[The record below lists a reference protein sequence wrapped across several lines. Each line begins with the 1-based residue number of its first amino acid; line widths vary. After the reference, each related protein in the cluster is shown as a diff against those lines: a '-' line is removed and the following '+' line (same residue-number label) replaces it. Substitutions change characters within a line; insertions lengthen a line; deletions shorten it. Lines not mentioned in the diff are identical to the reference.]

1 MVNVKGDR
9 LIPCEA
15 LWPIM
20 EDFKRQFEST
30 QPAEDSRRNLYASG
44 GTGQNHEAA
53 WIICLSEIS
62 NVSPRRIR
70 GILSGGMDG
79 RDTISFSMADQLVV
93 AMEDGSSWIW
103 RPELAEHYHDLP
115 VLIHEIR
122 EGRELPDGFSP
133 TNPWQERQLKKHGYT
148 LVPRAA

>member
-1 MVNVKGDR
+1 MQGRGSRVDKERESRVQGVCREPWVSSCVGIGRFGIGVPVMVNVKGDR

-93 AMEDGSSWIW
+93 AMEEDRKS
-103 RPELAEHYHDLP
+103 
-115 VLIHEIR
+115 V
-122 EGRELPDGFSP
+122 
-133 TNPWQERQLKKHGYT
+133 
-148 LVPRAA
+148 V